1 MSIGKNSSPVIGD
14 PFAHQV
20 GNRVR
25 AAGRWGQKTRD
36 PDHGLQEYLQ
46 EEAGLL
52 PTRYE
57 IEAFL
62 SQVDILRD
70 DVERVE
76 ARIERL
82 TRQIEGSGNPS

>member
-1 MSIGKNSSPVIGD
+1 MDI
-14 PFAHQV
+14 
-20 GNRVR
+20 
-25 AAGRWGQKTRD
+25 
-36 PDHGLQEYLQ
+36 QEYLQ

-62 SQVDILRD
+62 SLVDILRD
-70 DVERVE
+70 DMERVE